1 MQSVDSCGNGRGR
14 TDGRTDDGW
23 QGKEGRKEG
32 RSRMAALS
40 SSKDM
45 RARVRGWERRKE
57 TCPLQSRGKGDRWE
71 SGSLARP
78 SASDD
83 YFRKSNYSVLT
94 TTIPLLGGSGKVL
107 QRAGS
112 HLGILDHVPLLHLK
126 ADSKVGS
133 SRPAQ
138 HRRVHY
144 FLKGVLISRVEELLP
159 VLRNRIPDRRRVRG
173 QFVVSVA
180 VDRYIL
186 TVSEGG
192 TDGHVCCAPHHYV
205 WYDTRCVAFRKRMRP
220 LSVRLKG

>member
-1 MQSVDSCGNGRGR
+1 MD
-14 TDGRTDDGW
+14 
-23 QGKEGRKEG
+23 GKEEKRHV
-32 RSRMAALS
+32 LS
-40 SSKDM
+40 K
-45 RARVRGWERRKE
+45 AG
-57 TCPLQSRGKGDRWE
+57 RGKGDRWE

>member
-1 MQSVDSCGNGRGR
+1 
-14 TDGRTDDGW
+14 
-23 QGKEGRKEG
+23 
-32 RSRMAALS
+32 MAALS

-57 TCPLQSRGKGDRWE
+57 TCPLQRRGKGDRWE

-94 TTIPLLGGSGKVL
+94 TTIPLLGGSGNVL

-133 SRPAQ
+133 
-138 HRRVHY
+138 
-144 FLKGVLISRVEELLP
+144 LC
-159 VLRNRIPDRRRVRG
+159 LRNTGGSITFLRV
-173 QFVVSVA
+173 F
-180 VDRYIL
+180 
-186 TVSEGG
+186 
-192 TDGHVCCAPHHYV
+192 
-205 WYDTRCVAFRKRMRP
+205 
-220 LSVRLKG
+220 